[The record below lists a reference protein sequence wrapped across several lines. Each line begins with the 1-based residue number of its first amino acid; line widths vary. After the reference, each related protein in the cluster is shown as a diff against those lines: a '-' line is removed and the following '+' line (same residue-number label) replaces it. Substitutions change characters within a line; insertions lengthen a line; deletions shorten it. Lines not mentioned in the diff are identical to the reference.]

1 MTGDRNRVR
10 QVVEDALARGQGI
23 LRLKPAWVAR
33 TFLPPGRRMGL
44 PESEYNLG
52 PRGAICERWL
62 ASTTAADNAVR
73 SPDEGLSFLMLESN
87 ERITLKDGV
96 AAAGGA
102 ILGQAYAGAHPGLDR
117 LAKIFDYGDSLPYHF
132 HQMKRHAALVGRNP
146 KEEAYFFPGG
156 VDMGPH
162 PESYLGV
169 HPSIVERKQFDLF
182 LPHLVEWNSDRILQ
196 YSRAY
201 KLLPG
206 DGFHIPAG
214 VLHAPG
220 SALTIELQEDSDV
233 LSMLQARVGTHVID
247 KELLYKDVRPED
259 RARFGERVV
268 LEMID
273 WETSGDPWFYE
284 NRHTPPV
291 TCARQDGGEESWIFY
306 NTSRF
311 SGKRLVV
318 SPGKTFWGRDEGVYS
333 LFVWRGSGQVGGHA
347 VKGGDPMMDELLVSH
362 ATAIAPLEV
371 RNTGL
376 VDLEIIKFFGPDIN
390 VHAPALPVYGHTPRP
405 AAAGEHSS

>member
-1 MTGDRNRVR
+1 MTDDPKTIRSLVD
-10 QVVEDALARGQGI
+10 DALARGNGI

-33 TFLPPGRRMGL
+33 TFLPPGRRLGL
-44 PESEYNLG
+44 PESHYNLG

-62 ASTTAADNAVR
+62 ASTTPADNAVR
-73 SPDEGLSFLMLESN
+73 APDEGLSFLALDSGKEL
-87 ERITLKDGV
+87 TLRDAV
-96 AAAGGA
+96 AAAGESIMGS
-102 ILGQAYAGAHPGLDR
+102 AYAATHPTLDR

-146 KEEAYFFPGG
+146 KEEAYYFPAG
-156 VDMGPH
+156 VEMGPH

-182 LPHLVEWNSDRILQ
+182 LPHLVDWNSDRILQ

-233 LSMLQARVGTHVID
+233 LSMLQARVGPHAID

-259 RARFGERVV
+259 RARLGERVV

-273 WETSGDPWFYE
+273 WNTSGDPWFYE
-284 NRHTPPV
+284 NRHTPPLP
-291 TCARQDGGEESWIFY
+291 CERQEGGEETWIFY
-306 NTSRF
+306 NTTRF
-311 SGKRLVV
+311 SGKRLLVK
-318 SPGKTFWGRDEGVYS
+318 PGRAFTGRDAGVYS
-333 LFVWRGSGQVGGHA
+333 LFVWRGSGDVGGHA
-347 VKGGDPMMDELLVSH
+347 VKGGDPTMDELLVSH
-362 ATAIAPLEV
+362 ASAVAPLTV
-371 RNTGL
+371 RNTGSI
-376 VDLEIIKFFGPDIN
+376 DLEIIKFFGPDIN
-390 VHAPALPVYGHTPRP
+390 TDAPFLPAYGRE
-405 AAAGEHSS
+405 GRNG